1 VASEREIKLRQ
12 ALDTAGMLRSAHWA
26 SWATFE
32 VVMGLE
38 SALLLCALGA
48 AWQVRRSDPPVCL
61 VSAAHA
67 QGRRRNALT

>member
-1 VASEREIKLRQ
+1 MKLRQ

-48 AWQVRRSDPPVCL
+48 AWQVRDRPSCVL
-61 VSAAHA
+61 VSAACV
-67 QGRRRNALT
+67 